1 MADRKNGA
9 NTDPRNPDGTF
20 AQGNPGRPAGSRN
33 AVTRA
38 VEELLQG
45 EAEGLTRKAVDMAL
59 EGDTTAL
66 RLCLERIAPT
76 RKDAPVQFDL
86 PDLDTAEDAMSAAK
100 AVLRAVSTGEVTP
113 VEGATVMGLVESFR
127 RALETNELEKRITA
141 LEAAK

>member
-1 MADRKNGA
+1 
-9 NTDPRNPDGTF
+9 
-20 AQGNPGRPAGSRN
+20 
-33 AVTRA
+33 
-38 VEELLQG
+38 
-45 EAEGLTRKAVDMAL
+45 MAL

-66 RLCLERIAPT
+66 RLCLERIAPS

-100 AVLRAVSTGEVTP
+100 AVLRAVSIGEITP

-127 RALETNELEKRITA
+127 RALETNDLEQRITA

>member
-9 NTDPRNPDGTF
+9 NTDHRNPDGTF
-20 AQGNPGRPAGSRN
+20 AQGNPGRPVGARN

-38 VEELLQG
+38 VEEILQG
-45 EAEGLTRKAVDMAL
+45 EADGLTRKAVAL
-59 EGDTTAL
+59 ALDGDTTAL
-66 RLCLERIAPT
+66 RLCLERIAPS

-100 AVLRAVSTGEVTP
+100 AVLRAVSDGEITP

-127 RALETNELEKRITA
+127 RALETNDLEQRITA